1 MAARAEELAIQS
13 FDGTGRLT
21 FNEVSTAETYR
32 VEWAPSPAGPWTN
45 FTAAAM
51 AMDRIV
57 AKGSG
62 IVTCSVPMCYRVVAT
77 VTNAVPSQ
85 TTISVAAIPGVTAP
99 VIGATPVTTITET
112 AQYTGTVSWSPAHS
126 PFQGGGQ
133 VYTATITLTPK
144 AGFTLA
150 GVGANFFT
158 AAGGAPT
165 NSADSGAVT
174 VTYPATA
181 LWVVNQLNF
190 GLVWS
195 VPGDGIPMDWS
206 ARQGSQYTATPFQ
219 CESIDD
225 SATYTTGQA
234 LTFERGKNYEILF
247 QLTAKP
253 GYTLTGVGEDALTL
267 SAASYI
273 NNPPNAPSVTVGF
286 VPY

>member
-1 MAARAEELAIQS
+1 
-13 FDGTGRLT
+13 
-21 FNEVSTAETYR
+21 
-32 VEWAPSPAGPWTN
+32 
-45 FTAAAM
+45 
-51 AMDRIV
+51 V

-158 AAGGAPT
+158 VAGGAPT

-190 GLVWS
+190 GLVWG
-195 VPGDGIPMDWS
+195 VPGAGIPMDWS
-206 ARQGSQYTATPFQ
+206 ARQGSQYTATPIQ
-219 CESIDD
+219 CESFDD
-225 SATYTTGQA
+225 FATYTTGQPFI
-234 LTFERGKNYEILF
+234 FETGKNYEILF
-247 QLTAKP
+247 LLTAKP

-273 NNPPNAPSVTVGF
+273 NNPLDASEVKVGF